1 MLTESWWYTDGH
13 GTWGAIPDRG
23 RSLVWADRRW
33 YLLWVR
39 RFEKVDLGYELTAC
53 IGSGDFLLPVV
64 FVNARDTSQDQ
75 WEQVLPRLFLHTT
88 VTYDRP
94 GIGRSGPLPSH
105 LADQPRTL
113 GALADE
119 LRAMLDKLAIESPH
133 VVVGHSMGALIA
145 MMYAARH
152 RAHTAGLVLV
162 DGTTLKHLADRVWPT
177 YEGGEDNSGSSRLDC
192 PGSIAELDAAIW
204 PPVPAA
210 VLASAPGRWTR
221 LTSAEAAEY
230 EPLTLEQID
239 EQWQNGQRLLAEKL
253 NALLVVADWAGH
265 HVATDQPELVAACV
279 NAVIAA
285 ACGHRP
291 VTIRPAQL
299 RYAGGTCPILPTI
312 PQPRR

>member
-1 MLTESWWYTDGH
+1 
-13 GTWGAIPDRG
+13 
-23 RSLVWADRRW
+23 
-33 YLLWVR
+33 VR

-53 IGSGDFLLPVV
+53 IGSGDHRAPVV
-64 FVNARDTSQDQ
+64 FVNALDTSQDQ
-75 WEQVLPRLFLHTT
+75 WDQVLPRLFSHTT

-162 DGTTLKHLADRVWPT
+162 DGTTLKYLADRAWPR
-177 YEGGEDNSGSSRLDC
+177 YEGGEDNRGSSRLDY
-192 PGSIAELDAAIW
+192 PGSIAELDAAVCLPI
-204 PPVPAA
+204 PAA

-230 EPLTLEQID
+230 EPLTLAQID

-265 HVATDQPELVAACV
+265 HVCQRHVNPGSGTNFVIICPLTAADSHFRSVGGYILNGQHDRRCGVAEHDC
-279 NAVIAA
+279 
-285 ACGHRP
+285 HP
-291 VTIRPAQL
+291 VRLASRIR
-299 RYAGGTCPILPTI
+299 
-312 PQPRR
+312 